1 MTLKNSSDYLA
12 LVRDLQKQL
21 QLWQEAIALLSQF
34 DKAIVQE
41 WKDTYEQIQDFFL
54 REMVN
59 GNNAEITPQFL
70 SLQVEINKQ
79 LKMLGVDLTMLQSS
93 RSEATWQK
101 RHQQISDRLNTL
113 QKYCEFHFP
122 NS

>member
-21 QLWQEAIALLSQF
+21 QLWQEAIALKSQL
-34 DKAIVQE
+34 DKAIAQE
-41 WKDTYEQIQDFFL
+41 WQVYHDQIQSFFL

-59 GNNAEITPQFL
+59 GNNAEITPQLL

-79 LKMLGVDLTMLQSS
+79 FKMLGVDLTMLQSS

-101 RHQQISDRLNTL
+101 RHQQICDRLSTL
-113 QKYCEFHFP
+113 QKYCEFHFT
-122 NS
+122 

>member
-1 MTLKNSSDYLA
+1 MKLDSSLDYLS
-12 LVRDLQKQL
+12 LVRELQHRL
-21 QLWQEAIALLSQF
+21 QLWQQAIALSCQF
-34 DKAIVQE
+34 DKAIAQE
-41 WKDTYEQIQDFFL
+41 WKDSYEQIQDFFL

-59 GNNAEITPQFL
+59 GNNGEITPQFL